1 MQVLISE
8 EYLTDV
14 GDAIRE
20 KNGLET
26 QYLPN
31 EFGVAIRALPVT
43 EELPLESITVTR
55 NDTYTPS
62 AGYGGISQ
70 VKVKVPTQSYSANA
84 NGTVLPS
91 GKATTSHTLNYV
103 WSTEAQSVN

>member
-31 EFGVAIRALPVT
+31 EFGVAIRALPIT
-43 EELPLESITVTR
+43 EGLPLESITVTK
-55 NDTYTPS
+55 NGTYTPS

-70 VKVKVPTQSYSANA
+70 VKVNVPTQTYEGAA
-84 NGTVLPS
+84 NGTAYPHRNV
-91 GKATTSHTLNYV
+91 TTTHTMNYV